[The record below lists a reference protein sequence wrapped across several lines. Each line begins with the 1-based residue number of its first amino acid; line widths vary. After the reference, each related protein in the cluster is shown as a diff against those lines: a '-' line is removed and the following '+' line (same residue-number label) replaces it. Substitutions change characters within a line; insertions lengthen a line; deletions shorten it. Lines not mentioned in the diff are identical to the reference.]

1 MTLSFNFKK
10 WKTADYYWPGIG
22 LSILF
27 FLVNIFT
34 ITWTRLPWLDEIM
47 FADTAVQFSETLEWK
62 TKAWYS
68 SMDREPISTYPP
80 LYQLLLALWYKLFG
94 ISLVTA
100 RSLNLFLLLML
111 SLFSCYLANK
121 RIIFHKKFY
130 VLFFLLILW
139 CAESFS
145 IIYRSGRVDFTNVF
159 FVLLFYYSAFLFY
172 HKRTGRLSL
181 ILAGILVG
189 LSGIQ
194 TIPYI
199 FFGLIVFILIKKD
212 KKKSIIGI
220 LKNFVLSQFASILI
234 LLLFFYLNNGL
245 IPFVASI
252 VSYSATLKNILA
264 TVLPYINNLFGADYN
279 KYLSALQTNNDIS
292 FIQRCLSDYL
302 INKEAFFLLL
312 STILLF
318 LFYAK
323 KIKKESSLVALF
335 IFGSLTPMLMN
346 ISGRYLSYYTWMS
359 FIPLLIAFIGF
370 SSVIHN
376 KVSMLVMISITCIII
391 FFGIKNNL
399 SVSEPNDYKKIRSF
413 ISKHQQ
419 DLKNVNIAT
428 TFISYYDV
436 RTISKNTFCTGI
448 YPLEKIPDS
457 VNFILDS
464 PLDKYTYQSN
474 AILMDQY
481 KKAGKKIILVDSLT
495 TPRLYYY
502 KVTR

>member
-1 MTLSFNFKK
+1 MALSFNFKK
-10 WKTADYYWPGIG
+10 LKTAGYYWPGIG

-27 FLVNIFT
+27 FFVNMFT

-47 FADTAVQFSETLEWK
+47 FADTAVKFSETLEWK

-94 ISLVTA
+94 ISVATA
-100 RSLNLFLLLML
+100 RSLNLFLLLVL
-111 SLFSCYLANK
+111 SLFSCYLTSK
-121 RIIFHKKFY
+121 RILFRKNFY

-145 IIYRSGRVDFTNVF
+145 LIYRSGRVDFANVF
-159 FVLLFYYSAFLFY
+159 FVLLFYYTAFLFY
-172 HKRTGRLSL
+172 HKRTGRFSL
-181 ILAGILVG
+181 MSSGILVS

-199 FFGLIVFILIKKD
+199 FFGLVIFIVIEKENKKL
-212 KKKSIIGI
+212 IIGI
-220 LKNFVLSQFASILI
+220 LKNFILSQFASLLI
-234 LLLFFYLNNGL
+234 LLVFFYLNDGL
-245 IPFVASI
+245 IPFIASI

-264 TVLPYINNLFGADYN
+264 TILPYINNFFGVDYN

-292 FIQRCLSDYL
+292 FIKRSLSDYL

-312 STILLF
+312 ATILLF

-323 KIKKESSLVALF
+323 KIKNESSLLALF
-335 IFGSLTPMLMN
+335 ILGALTPVLMN

-359 FIPLLIAFIGF
+359 FVPLLIAFIGF
-370 SSVIHN
+370 SSILHN
-376 KVSMLVMISITCIII
+376 NVSKLVMASITCITI

-399 SVSEPNDYKKIRSF
+399 SLTAPHDYKKIQSF

-419 DLKNVNIAT
+419 DLRNATIAT

-436 RTISKNTFCTGI
+436 RTISRNTFCTGI
-448 YPLEKIPDS
+448 YPLEKITDS
-457 VNFILDS
+457 INIILDS
-464 PLDKYTYQSN
+464 PLDKYTHESN

-481 KKAGKKIILVDSLT
+481 KKGDKKIILIDSIIS
-495 TPRLYYY
+495 PRLYYY